1 MQQLNHYTILVK
13 KSYPQPFV
21 AHPLEREYDSCI
33 PINHKYMPRPTQ
45 EKKHLIDKR
54 DELIWALSYQDYNGQ
69 DIGVIF
75 NINRSSVKHIIDKKP
90 KDYKPK
96 WTKVQ

>member
-21 AHPLEREYDSCI
+21 AHLFGKEYDSGI
-33 PINHKYMPRPTQ
+33 PINNKHMPRPTQ

-90 KDYKPK
+90 KDFKPK
-96 WTKVQ
+96 WVKTQ